1 MSLTPLELR
10 GVGYWRGSF
19 GVRRGNCR
27 NPRTCTPSPY
37 SASPHSGKCDRLTA
51 GQIQS
56 EMALK
61 ESLPAVCAALGSS
74 RFESA
79 YRVKVRPVPIPLN
92 SSTTEFTI
100 EV

>member
-1 MSLTPLELR
+1 MKKADAIREHVLR
-10 GVGYWRGSF
+10 HHIQPARTA
-19 GVRRGNCR
+19 GNA
-27 NPRTCTPSPY
+27 NISV
-37 SASPHSGKCDRLTA
+37 TA

-61 ESLPAVCAALGSS
+61 GSLSAVCAAIGSS

-79 YRVKVRPVPIPLN
+79 FRVKVRPVPIPLN

>member
-1 MSLTPLELR
+1 MKKADAIREHVLR
-10 GVGYWRGSF
+10 HHIQLARTA
-19 GVRRGNCR
+19 GNA
-27 NPRTCTPSPY
+27 TVSV
-37 SASPHSGKCDRLTA
+37 TA

-56 EMALK
+56 EMSLK
-61 ESLPAVCAALGSS
+61 ESPPAVCAAIGSS